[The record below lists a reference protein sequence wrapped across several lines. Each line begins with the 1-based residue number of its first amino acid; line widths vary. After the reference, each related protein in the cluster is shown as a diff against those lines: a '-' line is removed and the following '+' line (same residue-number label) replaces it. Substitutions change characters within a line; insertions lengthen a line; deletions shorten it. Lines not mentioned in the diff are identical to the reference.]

1 MTRPLLR
8 FKTIRGRT
16 TAILIAASIF
26 ALVTYTLVVLLSN
39 WWVGKLYLSDA
50 AQDRRNDALAEKLQE
65 EVQAQGIRSADI
77 TALQGWIQENELV
90 TLVVLLPVSPI
101 EIDVLGA
108 QELPNDED
116 LPAQL
121 TRQGYDFYDVAF
133 ADGTQTVAVVES
145 SELQMYQIGRYVSL
159 AVAFGVL
166 LVIMLLH
173 SRWITGRIRV
183 LSGEVNAVSRGAL
196 EHEIV
201 PRYLDEI
208 SSLARDV
215 ENMRSTIIQRTRSEQ
230 SALEANSELIT
241 ALSHDIR
248 NPLTALIGY
257 LELLEMD
264 LEALPET
271 DRDYVRACLD
281 KSYRIRDLTGE
292 MFRYFLVYG
301 KEAQSIELEDYD
313 AQEVLWQMLGECS
326 EDLLSRGFQVRN
338 RPLDQV
344 CTLRTDMNYLKRVI
358 DNLESNIIKYA
369 DPAEPVQIG
378 AHTADGQLTIRFRN
392 RVAAGRRDTVESN
405 RVGLRTCVEIMKLLG
420 GKLVA
425 GREGEDFVVDVIL
438 PIQET

>member
-1 MTRPLLR
+1 MTKRLLR

-16 TAILIAASIF
+16 TAILIAASIL
-26 ALVTYTLVVLLSN
+26 ALVTYTLGVLVSN
-39 WWVGKLYLSDA
+39 WSIDRFYLSGA
-50 AQDRRNDALAEKLQE
+50 MQNKRNNALAQRLQE
-65 EVQAQGIRSADI
+65 DVLQRNMAGADSSA
-77 TALQGWIQENELV
+77 LLKWSQENELV
-90 TLVVLLPVSPI
+90 TLVVFLPGRPI
-101 EIDVLGA
+101 EVDDLGT
-108 QELPNDED
+108 QELPNDAD
-116 LPAQL
+116 LPWQL
-121 TRQGYDFYDVAF
+121 SKQGYNFYTVSFSDGNYSVAI
-133 ADGTQTVAVVES
+133 VER
-145 SELQMYQIGRYVSL
+145 SELRLYQIGRYVAL
-159 AVAFGVL
+159 ALAFGVL

-173 SRWITGRIRV
+173 SRWLTGRIRV
-183 LSGEVNAVSRGAL
+183 LSGEVNAVSRGEL

-201 PRYLDEI
+201 PRYRDEI

-264 LEALPET
+264 LESLPEK

-292 MFRYFLVYG
+292 IFRYFLVYG
-301 KEAQSIELEDYD
+301 KEAQSVELEEYD

-338 RPLDQV
+338 RPLD
-344 CTLRTDMNYLKRVI
+344 CECKLRTDMNYLKRVV

-378 AHTADGQLTIRFRN
+378 AHAADGLLTIRFQN

-405 RVGLRTCVEIMKLLG
+405 RVGLRTCIEIMKQLG
-420 GKLVA
+420 GKLYA
-425 GREGEDFVVDVIL
+425 NREGEDFVVEITL
-438 PIQET
+438 PIQEV

>member
-39 WWVGKLYLSDA
+39 WWVGKFYLSDA

-121 TRQGYDFYDVAF
+121 TRQGYVFYDVAF

-264 LEALPET
+264 LESLPET

>member
-1 MTRPLLR
+1 MTKRLLR

-16 TAILIAASIF
+16 TAILIAASIL

-39 WWVGKLYLSDA
+39 WWVGKFYLSDA
-50 AQDRRNDALAEKLQE
+50 AQDKRNDALAERLQK
-65 EVQAQGIRSADI
+65 EVQQQGISGADSA
-77 TALQGWIQENELV
+77 ALLKWIEDNELV
-90 TLVVLLPVSPI
+90 TLVVFLPGRPV
-101 EIDVLGA
+101 EVDGLGA
-108 QELPNDED
+108 QELPNDVD
-116 LPAQL
+116 LPWQL
-121 TRQGYDFYDVAF
+121 SKQGYNFYTISFSDADYSVAI
-133 ADGTQTVAVVES
+133 AER
-145 SELQMYQIGRYVSL
+145 SELRLYQIGQYVSL
-159 AVAFGVL
+159 AAAFGVL
-166 LVIMLLH
+166 VLTMLLH
-173 SRWITGRIRV
+173 ARWLTERVRV
-183 LSGEVNAVSRGAL
+183 LSGEVNAVSHGEL

-264 LEALPET
+264 LDALPES
-271 DRDYVRACLD
+271 DRFYVRASLD
-281 KSYRIRDLTGE
+281 KSYHIRDLTGE

-301 KEAQSIELEDYD
+301 KEVQSVELEEYD

-378 AHTADGQLTIRFRN
+378 AHAADGQLTIRFRN

-405 RVGLRTCVEIMKLLG
+405 RVGLRTCVEIVKLLG
-420 GKLVA
+420 GKLIA
-425 GREGEDFVVDVIL
+425 NREGEDFVADVIL
-438 PIQET
+438 PIQEQ

>member
-1 MTRPLLR
+1 MTKPLLR

-16 TAILIAASIF
+16 TAILIAASIL
-26 ALVTYTLVVLLSN
+26 ALVAYTLGVLVSN
-39 WWVGKLYLSDA
+39 WGIDRFYLSGA
-50 AQDRRNDALAEKLQE
+50 MQNKRNNALAERLQE
-65 EVQAQGIRSADI
+65 EVRQREIAGADSA
-77 TALQGWIQENELV
+77 ALLKWSQENELV
-90 TLVVLLPVSPI
+90 TLVVFLPGRPI
-101 EIDVLGA
+101 EIDDLGT
-108 QELPNDED
+108 QELPNDAD
-116 LPAQL
+116 LPWQL
-121 TRQGYDFYDVAF
+121 SKQGYNFYTVSFTDGNYSVAI
-133 ADGTQTVAVVES
+133 VER
-145 SELQMYQIGRYVSL
+145 SELRLYQIGRYVAL
-159 AVAFGVL
+159 ALAFGVL

-173 SRWITGRIRV
+173 SRWLTGRIRV
-183 LSGEVNAVSRGAL
+183 LSGEVNAVSRGEL

-201 PRYLDEI
+201 PRYRDEI

-264 LEALPET
+264 LESLPEK

-292 MFRYFLVYG
+292 IFRYFLVYG
-301 KEAQSIELEDYD
+301 KEAQLVELEEYE
-313 AQEVLWQMLGECS
+313 AQEVLC
-326 EDLLSRGFQVRN
+326 V
-338 RPLDQV
+338 V
-344 CTLRTDMNYLKRVI
+344 

-378 AHTADGQLTIRFRN
+378 AHAADGLLTIRFQN

-405 RVGLRTCVEIMKLLG
+405 RVGLRTCIEIMRQLG
-420 GKLVA
+420 GKLYA
-425 GREGEDFVVDVIL
+425 NREGEDFVVEITL
-438 PIQET
+438 PIQEV

>member
-16 TAILIAASIF
+16 TAILIAASIL

-39 WWVGKLYLSDA
+39 WWVGKFYLSDA

-121 TRQGYDFYDVAF
+121 TRQGYVFYDVAF

-264 LEALPET
+264 LESLPET

>member
-1 MTRPLLR
+1 MTKRLFR

-16 TAILIAASIF
+16 TAILIAASIL

-39 WWVGKLYLSDA
+39 WWVGKFYLSDA
-50 AQDRRNDALAEKLQE
+50 AQDRRNDALAEKLQK
-65 EVQAQGIRSADI
+65 EVQAQGIRSADV

-173 SRWITGRIRV
+173 SRWLTGRIRV

-264 LEALPET
+264 LESLPET

-301 KEAQSIELEDYD
+301 KEVQSVELEEYD
-313 AQEVLWQMLGECS
+313 AQADLCLAGNKLEMRIAWYLLGIKNPRTKACTAPLTGKDITFTDFETIRIGAGQGG
-326 EDLLSRGFQVRN
+326 EIPLYDTGFDGLKDVTVTER
-338 RPLDQV
+338 
-344 CTLRTDMNYLKRVI
+344 LKR
-358 DNLESNIIKYA
+358 SY
-369 DPAEPVQIG
+369 
-378 AHTADGQLTIRFRN
+378 
-392 RVAAGRRDTVESN
+392 
-405 RVGLRTCVEIMKLLG
+405 EIMAQTFALLPSF
-420 GKLVA
+420 KT
-425 GREGEDFVVDVIL
+425 E
-438 PIQET
+438 

>member
-1 MTRPLLR
+1 MTKRLLR

-16 TAILIAASIF
+16 TAILIAASIL
-26 ALVTYTLVVLLSN
+26 ALVAYTLGVLVSN
-39 WWVGKLYLSDA
+39 WSIDRLYLSGA
-50 AQDRRNDALAEKLQE
+50 MQNKRNNALAQRLQE
-65 EVQAQGIRSADI
+65 DVLQRNMAGADSSA
-77 TALQGWIQENELV
+77 LLKWSQENELV
-90 TLVVLLPVSPI
+90 TLVVFLPGRPI
-101 EIDVLGA
+101 EVDDLGT
-108 QELPNDED
+108 QELPNDVD
-116 LPAQL
+116 LPWQL
-121 TRQGYDFYDVAF
+121 SKQGYNFYTVSFSDGNYSVAI
-133 ADGTQTVAVVES
+133 VER
-145 SELQMYQIGRYVSL
+145 SELRLYQIGRYVAL
-159 AVAFGVL
+159 ALAFGVL
-166 LVIMLLH
+166 NRTVYPLL
-173 SRWITGRIRV
+173 
-183 LSGEVNAVSRGAL
+183 AKPVSRGEL

-201 PRYLDEI
+201 PRYRDEI

-264 LEALPET
+264 LESLPEK

-301 KEAQSIELEDYD
+301 KEAQSIELEEYD

-338 RPLDQV
+338 RPLD
-344 CTLRTDMNYLKRVI
+344 CECKLRTDMNYLKRVV

-378 AHTADGQLTIRFRN
+378 AHAADGLLTIRFQN

-405 RVGLRTCVEIMKLLG
+405 RVGLRTCVEIMRQLG
-420 GKLVA
+420 GKLYA
-425 GREGEDFVVDVIL
+425 NREGEDFVVEITL
-438 PIQET
+438 PIQEV

>member
-1 MTRPLLR
+1 M
-8 FKTIRGRT
+8 
-16 TAILIAASIF
+16 ILIAASIL

-39 WWVGKLYLSDA
+39 WWVGKFYLSDA
-50 AQDRRNDALAEKLQE
+50 AQDRRNDALAEKLQK
-65 EVQAQGIRSADI
+65 EVQAQGIRSADV

-133 ADGTQTVAVVES
+133 ADGTQTVAVAES

-173 SRWITGRIRV
+173 SRWLTGRIRV

-264 LEALPET
+264 LESLPEK
-271 DRDYVRACLD
+271 DRDYVRASLD

-301 KEAQSIELEDYD
+301 KEAQSIELEEYD

-344 CTLRTDMNYLKRVI
+344 CTLRTDMNYLKRV
-358 DNLESNIIKYA
+358 L
-369 DPAEPVQIG
+369 
-378 AHTADGQLTIRFRN
+378 
-392 RVAAGRRDTVESN
+392 
-405 RVGLRTCVEIMKLLG
+405 
-420 GKLVA
+420 
-425 GREGEDFVVDVIL
+425 
-438 PIQET
+438 